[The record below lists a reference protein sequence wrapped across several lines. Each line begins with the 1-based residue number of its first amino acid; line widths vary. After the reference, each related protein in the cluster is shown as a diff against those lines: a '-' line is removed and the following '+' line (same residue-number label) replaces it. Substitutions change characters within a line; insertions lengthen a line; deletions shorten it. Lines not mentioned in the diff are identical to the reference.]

1 MHVKPQLFSRTSQC
15 PHHFLLLTLGQGGQ
29 TKPVSPITSPES
41 WRPRLFFQHTTHTRG
56 STYHSHDFSGSS
68 ESPSVR
74 PSGRIVNVLA
84 IQGDHFQSRRPTMIP
99 VFGRVIS
106 IESPKPWPESDVA
119 FEHSSTASDN
129 LERHVLALHVLQ
141 NSFWDTWKSRT
152 PPFFPGAPFPSAFRF
167 FATLLG
173 VSLWGFPF
181 PFFREHSL
189 RECPT
194 PEQLKHLPL
203 FGSRVACT
211 NSPESSR
218 VQPFSVI
225 QYRQVAF
232 FLGLTVSGHSPV
244 VGFVESQVVDS
255 PGHLN
260 SQPLQQLSQPKR
272 LLLRH

>member
-1 MHVKPQLFSRTSQC
+1 MDKPNLSVPSRPLSLGGPGCFSNIR
-15 PHHFLLLTLGQGGQ
+15 LTHGGPPI
-29 TKPVSPITSPES
+29 TAMTFPDPVSP
-41 WRPRLFFQHTTHTRG
+41 
-56 STYHSHDFSGSS
+56 
-68 ESPSVR
+68 PSVR

-167 FATLLG
+167 FATFLG

-189 RECPT
+189 RECPA
-194 PEQLKHLPL
+194 PEQ
-203 FGSRVACT
+203 
-211 NSPESSR
+211 
-218 VQPFSVI
+218 
-225 QYRQVAF
+225 
-232 FLGLTVSGHSPV
+232 
-244 VGFVESQVVDS
+244 
-255 PGHLN
+255 
-260 SQPLQQLSQPKR
+260 
-272 LLLRH
+272 